1 MEVIEAIL
9 KRRSFRGSFE
19 EKPLSQADLDL
30 ILEAARWAPSPFNVQ
45 PWEIL
50 VITEPA
56 EKRKLSELVEASV
69 EAQFEDNKFI
79 ADVAVWMRLT
89 EEEWSEQG
97 DGVLIYDQIKL
108 PKLISGNMLRPLF
121 QKSKYLEFLGKLGAG
136 KLPAKDLANQV
147 KASPLILIIL
157 MNQDRRPPGENGKT
171 WMLLGLGAMIQ
182 NILLAAT
189 SLGIGVQFVSAPLET
204 ESNRKK
210 LALAF
215 SIPENRQP
223 ISILRLGYAKI
234 EPNRSV
240 RLKTSEFVKY
250 EKYL

>member
-19 EKPLSQADLDL
+19 EKPISQADLDL

-56 EKRKLSELVEASV
+56 EKRKLSELVAASV
-69 EAQFEDNKFI
+69 EAQFKDNKFI
-79 ADVAVWMRLT
+79 SEVADWMRLT
-89 EEEWSEQG
+89 EAEWSEKG

-108 PKLISGNMLRPLF
+108 PKLVSGNMLRPLF

-147 KASPLILIIL
+147 KESPLILIIL
-157 MNQDRRPPGENGKT
+157 MNQDRRPPGENGET
-171 WMLLGLGAMIQ
+171 WMFLGLGAMIQ
-182 NILLAAT
+182 NILLAST

-204 ESNRKK
+204 ESDRKK
-210 LALAF
+210 LTLVF

-223 ISILRLGYAKI
+223 ISILRLGYAKN